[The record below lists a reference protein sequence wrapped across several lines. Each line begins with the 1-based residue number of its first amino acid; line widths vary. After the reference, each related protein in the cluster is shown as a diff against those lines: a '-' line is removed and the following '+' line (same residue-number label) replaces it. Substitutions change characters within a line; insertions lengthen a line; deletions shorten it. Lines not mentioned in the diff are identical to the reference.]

1 MKCTN
6 CGFDAE
12 NNTVCPICGHQISP
26 VQNQEPPVDPQN
38 IPPQQSQ
45 PVQQNPYTAPTA
57 PQNPYTAPQQQYQAP
72 AGGYNNQNQPA
83 PQYNPAP
90 NIPPLPA
97 ATPKKGVKP
106 GIIVLICIVATVIA
120 AGIVIAIISQFTPK
134 SVFDVFN
141 SQTPYYN
148 DVYDYQYE
156 TADPATIDISGIN
169 AHKIGDSFEVY
180 GCGTATVTKLEK
192 QTSNK
197 PVNPDFN
204 RYAMT
209 IEFKN
214 SRPAEGSFPDLCPYF
229 YDGLGRELTYLPEP
243 ELEYLYTDYGGEQYQ
258 PIESGKTA
266 TQVVYFDVKNTVNK
280 LYVRFENYTVEYP
293 ENSSVY
299 YELELK

>member
-26 VQNQEPPVDPQN
+26 VQNQEPHVNPQN
-38 IPPQQSQ
+38 IPPQPQ
-45 PVQQNPYTAPTA
+45 PAQQNPYTAPTA
-57 PQNPYTAPQQQYQAP
+57 PQNPYTAPQQYQAP

-141 SQTPYYN
+141 SQAPYYN

-169 AHKIGDSFEVY
+169 AHKIGDSFEVD

-214 SRPAEGSFPDLCPYF
+214 SRPVEGSFPDLCPYF

-258 PIESGKTA
+258 PIESGKAA

-280 LYVRFENYTVEYP
+280 LYVRFENYTVANP